1 MVRVPL
7 GTTGFSP
14 SPVAWI
20 TPVMRVWSAMRGQR
34 KNLLRPRTCVP
45 QRREVEMRSPLR
57 WSRAALAWSAG
68 ILLCCASLVG
78 AQGTGTVRGTVTDAV
93 TRRPVDGV
101 QVYVAGTDLG
111 TLTNSL
117 GQYQLNVPAGT
128 LELRV
133 RRGGRGRQAKHGA
146 AAAAGGATAELQMV
160 APAGGAR
167 AGGGTRTGARH
178 RR

>member
-20 TPVMRVWSAMRGQR
+20 TPVMRVWSTMRGQR

-45 QRREVEMRSPLR
+45 QHREVEMRSPLR
-57 WSRAALAWSAG
+57 WTRAALAWSAG
-68 ILLCCASLVG
+68 IMLCFASLAG

-93 TRRPVDGV
+93 TRRPGDGV
-101 QVYVAGTDLG
+101 QVYVSGTDLG

-133 RRGGRGRQAKHGA
+133 RRGGRGSAAHRGALPAPGGA
-146 AAAAGGATAELQMV
+146 AAAT
-160 APAGGAR
+160 
-167 AGGGTRTGARH
+167 
-178 RR
+178 

>member
-1 MVRVPL
+1 
-7 GTTGFSP
+7 
-14 SPVAWI
+14 
-20 TPVMRVWSAMRGQR
+20 
-34 KNLLRPRTCVP
+34 
-45 QRREVEMRSPLR
+45 MRSPLR

-117 GQYQLNVPAGT
+117 GQYQLNMPAGN

-133 RRGGRGRQAKHGA
+133 RRVGY
-146 AAAAGGATAELQMV
+146 
-160 APAGGAR
+160 GAR
-167 AGGGTRTGARH
+167 PSA
-178 RR
+178 